1 MGPIMTEPLSRDDVI
16 ALLEK
21 LGGERDEDV
30 LEAARE
36 IHTRIAASGM
46 TWQDLLVS
54 DGGAADADDDIDED
68 EIDADIDEDEI
79 DDADDDDETD
89 DDETDDDDDTAADDD
104 DDDADDEGDDNDEGG
119 EGEATRPAAKAGA
132 KHADSM
138 ALIDELLAKSH
149 ISADMR
155 EELEG
160 YKTAIAEGEFD
171 AGDRRYLSAV
181 HKRLSKRR

>member
-16 ALLEK
+16 VLLEK

-36 IHTRIAASGM
+36 IHARIAASGL
-46 TWQDLLVS
+46 TWEDLLVS
-54 DGGAADADDDIDED
+54 ESGAADADDDIDD
-68 EIDADIDEDEI
+68 DGTADD
-79 DDADDDDETD
+79 DDADDDDA
-89 DDETDDDDDTAADDD
+89 DDDDDTDDD
-104 DDDADDEGDDNDEGG
+104 DSDDADADDEGEGDDSD

-138 ALIDELLAKSH
+138 ALIDELLAKSK
-149 ISADMR
+149 ISTDMR
-155 EELEG
+155 EELKG
-160 YKTAIAEGEFD
+160 YKTDIAEGEFD
-171 AGDRRYLSAV
+171 ARDRRYLSAV